1 MMGKKYRRI
10 YGVTVGTTMPKP
22 NLMQDD
28 PTKGDYVKGKEEF
41 LKNVN
46 TGNGEVPAL
55 EGYLKASELPE
66 AINTALAQA
75 KASGEFDGADG
86 KDGKDGQDGYTPQKG
101 VDYFDGKDGTPGNNG
116 KDGASPVV
124 SVSAITGGHRITI
137 TDKNGTKTVDVLDGV
152 DGQNGTKG
160 NGIKS
165 AVLNADYTL
174 KLTFDDGTS
183 YTTPSIRGATGATG
197 GTGATGKD
205 GTSVTVKSI
214 SESSADGGS
223 NVITFSDGK
232 TITIKNGKTGS
243 QGPAGNDYVLTD
255 ADKTAIAEQAAQIVE
270 VPEVGSGTRGP
281 GILQVSTTP
290 SAYTTA
296 TGGQTP
302 TKRMKLSTIMSEASV
317 SEVMPGDAI
326 RHSYY
331 LYPIYYVD
339 ATYAYTKSGTSIR
352 GASGAKGSTGA
363 AGADGYTPVKYVDY
377 WTEADQE
384 DIVQQA
390 VNTLGNAV
398 YGVVDANNNIVFR
411 GYLANGA
418 YTLKYEDADGNTVDG
433 GTITV
438 SSNESG
444 SGSGGNDSGMG
455 DSGSIPLTWSIGV
468 KLDKNTGAEGSG
480 SGYAASSHVELVDG
494 YAYTVTKED
503 NSYGNT
509 YGGLNVVYYDASGN
523 GLGSEQITT
532 SDTASPQS
540 KTITPV
546 SGAKT
551 FRVRAYCGSETEGYV
566 KKYYTV
572 TYNKV

>member
-28 PTKGDYVKGKEEF
+28 PTKGDYVKGREEF

-46 TGNGEVPAL
+46 TGNGEVPDL

-86 KDGKDGQDGYTPQKG
+86 KDGK
-101 VDYFDGKDGTPGNNG
+101 
-116 KDGASPVV
+116 
-124 SVSAITGGHRITI
+124 
-137 TDKNGTKTVDVLDGV
+137 

-232 TITIKNGKTGS
+232 TITIKNGKTGGAGSNGKDGTSATHSWNGTTLTITSASGTSSANLKGEKGDKGDKGDTGS
-243 QGPAGNDYVLTD
+243 QGQKGDDYVLTD
-255 ADKTAIAEQAAQIVE
+255 ADKTAIAEQAAQMVE

-317 SEVMPGDAI
+317 SEVLPGDAI

-339 ATYAYTKSGTSIR
+339 DTYAYTKSGTSIR

-444 SGSGGNDSGMG
+444 SGSGGSGGNDSGMG
-455 DSGSIPLTWSIGV
+455 ESGSIPLTWSMGV
-468 KLDKNTGAEGSG
+468 KLDKNTGVEASG

-494 YAYTVTKED
+494 YAYTFNQLD
-503 NSYGNT
+503 NGYGNT
-509 YGGLNVVYYDASGN
+509 YGGANICYYDASGT
-523 GLGSEQITT
+523 GIGYELLW
-532 SDTASPQS
+532 DS
-540 KTITPV
+540 KSGVFSKQLTPI

-551 FRVRAYCGSETEGYV
+551 FRVRLYCGEGASVNEGVVRAYF
-566 KKYYTV
+566 TV
-572 TYNKV
+572 TYAKV